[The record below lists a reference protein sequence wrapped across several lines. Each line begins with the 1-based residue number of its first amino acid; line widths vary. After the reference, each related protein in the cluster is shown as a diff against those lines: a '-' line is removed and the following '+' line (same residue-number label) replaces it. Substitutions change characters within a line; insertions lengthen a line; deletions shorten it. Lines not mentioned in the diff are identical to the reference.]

1 MKLKKKFNYYN
12 LFVYGF
18 KFWAMAAF
26 VAVFFLWIAN
36 IKSSDFWQGFFLIL
50 YLLFCFFMVVCIH
63 FAQKYEKKIT
73 TYIEKPKKP
82 KTYKVKA
89 IKSIDLEQKL
99 IEMNYEK
106 ISDILENKNIYY
118 YEKRSIWLGADH
130 NPQKNVFA
138 FFSFEEYTKENQKFI
153 IKEKQKITRALKGKR
168 GAFQIGFLIT
178 VKNNNEYLEK
188 YLMERTP
195 QGYRNYFLNAFYV
208 EKDQNIYIPYCQWAN
223 SPYAKIRKRL
233 LRLLNEYIEK
243 H

>member
-1 MKLKKKFNYYN
+1 MKLKRKFNYYN

-18 KFWAMAAF
+18 KFWAIAAF
-26 VAVFFLWIAN
+26 VAIFFLWIAN

-130 NPQKNVFA
+130 NPQKNIFA
-138 FFSFEEYTKENQKFI
+138 FFSFEEYTKESQKFI
-153 IKEKQKITRALKGKR
+153 IKEKQKITKALKEKK

-178 VKNNNEYLEK
+178 VKNSNEYLEK

-208 EKDQNIYIPYCQWAN
+208 ESDQKVYIPYCLWAN

-233 LRLLNEYIEK
+233 LKLLNEYIEK